1 MEKNTLPD
9 YVVLS
14 KVVESRLNEIE
25 QQLTFAND
33 KLNRLKSEGIPT
45 DLPTLKNIIQSE
57 ESFKKWLDDAEKSY
71 IGKIGFLPV
80 EEKRRIHS
88 TFIDL
93 LQRTESDR
101 SGLYGFLFNSQGFIV
116 RQEKD
121 GSLSVDMDEVKER
134 LEEKHRKT
142 FTEKDK
148 QYFSAILKVREAF
161 KELQEFEQKE
171 KYIAFSMTET
181 CNRYIL
187 HGITPEAFAS
197 SWEWGKMNPKYI
209 EMIKEQEG
217 E

>member
-9 YVVLS
+9 FVILS
-14 KVVESRLNEIE
+14 KVVESQINEIE
-25 QQLTFAND
+25 QQTKFAND
-33 KLNRLKSEGIPT
+33 RLNRLKSEGIPT
-45 DLPTLKNIIQSE
+45 DLQTLKNIFQSE
-57 ESFKKWLDDAEKSY
+57 ESFKNWLDDAEKSY

-101 SGLYGFLFNSQGFIV
+101 NGLHGFLFNSQNLIV

-121 GSLSVDMDEVKER
+121 GSLFVDMDEAKER

-148 QYFSAILKVREAF
+148 RYYAAILKVHEAV
-161 KELQEFEQKE
+161 KEPQEFERKE

-181 CNRYIL
+181 CNRYIM
-187 HGITPEAFAS
+187 HGITPEAFAR
-197 SWEWGKMNPKYI
+197 SWEWGKMSEEYLKMM
-209 EMIKEQEG
+209 EDE
-217 E
+217 